1 MSSFNLSQEVTF
13 WIPLTN
19 NGTGGKTWESGVKT
33 DARIAP
39 TSDIV
44 FTAEG
49 KEIRANKAVYTR
61 VDLPEGAYV
70 IEGDFKGTSSP
81 EEPGAQ
87 QVIKAS
93 SNSTMSDMFRAL
105 LQ

>member
-1 MSSFNLSQEVTF
+1 MSNFALSQEVTF
-13 WIPLTN
+13 WIPKDN
-19 NGTGGKTWESGVKT
+19 NGTGGKTWELGVKT

-39 TSDIV
+39 NSDIV

-49 KEIRANKAVYTR
+49 KEITANKAVYTR

-70 IEGDFKGTSSP
+70 IEGDFAGSSTP
-81 EEPGAQ
+81 EEPGSQ

>member
-1 MSSFNLSQEVTF
+1 MSMFDLDQEVTF
-13 WIPLTN
+13 WIPATN
-19 NGTGGKTWESGVKT
+19 DGMGGKTWDAPVKVE
-33 DARIAP
+33 ARIAP

-61 VDLPEGAYV
+61 TDLPEGAYV
-70 IEGDFKGTSSP
+70 IEGDSTGNPTP
-81 EEPGAQ
+81 VDTAQ
-87 QVIKAS
+87 QVIKAA
-93 SNSTMSDMFRAL
+93 SNPTMTDMFRAL

>member
-1 MSSFNLSQEVTF
+1 MSSFDLDQEVTF
-13 WIPLTN
+13 WLPATN
-19 NGTGGKTWESGVKT
+19 NGTGGKTWVAGVKV
-33 DARIAP
+33 DARIAS

-61 VDLPEGAYV
+61 TDLPEGAYV
-70 IEGDFKGTSSP
+70 IEGDNALVAAP
-81 EEPGAQ
+81 VDGAQ
-87 QVIKAS
+87 QVIKAA
-93 SNSTMSDMFRAL
+93 SNSTMTDMFRAL

>member
-1 MSSFNLSQEVTF
+1 MSNFNLSQEVTF
-13 WIPLTN
+13 WIPITN

-49 KEIRANKAVYTR
+49 KEITANKAVYTR

-70 IEGDFKGTSSP
+70 IEGDFALTT
-81 EEPGAQ
+81 EPVDGAQ

>member
-1 MSSFNLSQEVTF
+1 MSSFDLEQEVTF
-13 WIPLTN
+13 WLPLTN
-19 NGTGGKTWESGVKT
+19 NGTGGKTWQAGVKT
-33 DARIAP
+33 DARIAD

-70 IEGDFKGTSSP
+70 IEGDNALVVAP
-81 EEPGAQ
+81 VEGAQ
-87 QVIKAS
+87 QVIKAT
-93 SNSTMSDMFRAL
+93 NNPTMTDMFRAL